1 MSASVLVDKHFMKNL
16 LLIFIL
22 FPLLTLAVEVDS
34 SWQSLAKKL
43 YDESSRKNSI
53 AQLRTK
59 PSLIDEVKSG
69 LKSLEDLKLALFV
82 IQSLELKK
90 LDTELID
97 LYTKTRDEK
106 VLDTVLFL
114 NKSEVKAPL
123 KTFLS
128 EKWDVLR
135 DQELIVLLN
144 GVDPLVFSLTNA
156 QQMKLVNHV
165 NSDVV
170 QSFLRYLLKFSESGN
185 FPLDVWKQLL
195 NHPAKEIKFELIA
208 DIHLLKNVPEE
219 LKAQI
224 KKTCE
229 GASEFEMTEACR
241 LWGFK

>member
-1 MSASVLVDKHFMKNL
+1 MSTLVLVDKHFMKNL
-16 LLIFIL
+16 LLTFIL
-22 FPLLTLAVEVDS
+22 FPLLTLGVEVDS

-43 YDESSRKNSI
+43 YDESSRKNSM
-53 AQLRTK
+53 AQLRTR

-69 LKSLEDLKLALFV
+69 LKSSEDMKLALFV
-82 IQSLELKK
+82 IQSLELKE
-90 LDTELID
+90 LDAELFNV
-97 LYTKTRDEK
+97 YSKTRDEK
-106 VLDTVLFL
+106 ILDTILFL
-114 NKSEVKAPL
+114 NKSEGHAPL

-135 DQELIVLLN
+135 DQELVVLLN
-144 GVDPLVFSLTNA
+144 NVDPQVFPLTIA
-156 QQMKLVNHV
+156 QQMKLAGHV

-170 QSFLRYLLKFSESGN
+170 QSFLRYLLKYSANGH

-195 NHPAKEIKFELIA
+195 NHPSKEIKFELIA
-208 DIHLLKNVPEE
+208 DIYSLKNVPEE
-219 LKAQI
+219 LKTQI